1 MNYNEMMQ
9 SDNESQPSIYDETAQ
24 RIEAAYKAFRAGY
37 EVMKPPPKEPLL
49 PPQPISA
56 PKPSVEDKPI
66 ETPFWGHKQWGMIA
80 GLIGSVIVSAS
91 HTIPVFLG
99 LDSISDINLLSI
111 EFIIGLSIF
120 VMIEM
125 SVIVFA
131 YSATESEGNSD
142 TAHRVKSFTRGG
154 MWFIVTIAILANVYY
169 VLAANIAIPTEGF
182 MAVSWGWI
190 RVTIFLLIGTSAP
203 VIAFMTGDILAVD
216 ILKHRAKIR
225 RDMQAWEEKL
235 NRDFEAWEAKKNEEL
250 VDWET
255 KCEIIL
261 NKYDERLNQWNEGL
275 HAAWSTQKKRW
286 GASVDIQVSKPEVK
300 QLETVSNS
308 FKQQDYSQTL
318 TQKTAMQYIQ
328 EKAEQY
334 KAIAKTVR
342 EQNPTAN
349 QRDIAMAIAEE
360 MTGDARG
367 YMTVIRAYKKLN
379 VEME

>member
-1 MNYNEMMQ
+1 MDYNDSQ
-9 SDNESQPSIYDETAQ
+9 QNEPTIYDEAAQ
-24 RIEAAYKAFRAGY
+24 RVEAAYRAYRAGY
-37 EVMKPPPKEPLL
+37 EVMKPPPKEPTL
-49 PPQPISA
+49 PPAPVPS
-56 PKPSVEDKPI
+56 PKPSIEDKPV
-66 ETPFWGHKQWGMIA
+66 ETAFWGHKQWGMIA
-80 GLIGSVIVSAS
+80 GLVGSVIVSAS

-99 LDSISDINLLSI
+99 LSSISEINLLSV

-182 MAVSWGWI
+182 MAASWGWI

-216 ILKHRAKIR
+216 ILKHRAKTR
-225 RDMQAWEEKL
+225 RDMQIWEEKL
-235 NRDFEAWEAKKNEEL
+235 NRDLEAWNLKNGAEFAEWEE
-250 VDWET
+250 
-255 KCEIIL
+255 KCEARQR
-261 NKYDERLNQWNEGL
+261 KYETALQTWNNEL
-275 HAAWSTQKKRW
+275 HAAWNTQKARW
-286 GASVDIQVSKPEVK
+286 GASVNIQVSKPEPK

-308 FKQQDYSQTL
+308 FSTPDYTQTL
-318 TQKTAMQYIQ
+318 TQKAAMQYIQ
-328 EKAEQY
+328 EKAEEY
-334 KAIAKTVR
+334 KLIAKTVR

-349 QRDIAMAIAEE
+349 QKDIAAAIAEA

-379 VEME
+379 IDME